1 MNRLLTWLWLSIF
14 VAVVDQITKKIALSH
29 LMNDSLAFFPLLNF
43 SLAFNRGAAFSFLNQ
58 AAGWQNSFFIG
69 VSIICIIAL
78 IVWMCRQQY
87 ARQKTALALII
98 GGALGNL
105 IDRIHHGF
113 VVDFI
118 DAHIGQYHWPTFNIA
133 DAAICFGVALLFLFT
148 FNRVK

>member
-1 MNRLLTWLWLSIF
+1 MNRQLKWLWLSIF
-14 VAVVDQITKKIALSH
+14 VAVIDQISKKIALSH
-29 LMNDSLAFFPLLNF
+29 LAHDSLSLFSLLNF

-58 AAGWQNSFFIG
+58 ATGWQNSFFIG
-69 VSIICIIAL
+69 VSLIAIIA
-78 IVWMCRQQY
+78 IIIWMCRQQCS
-87 ARQKTALALII
+87 RQKTALSLIV

-133 DAAICFGVALLFLFT
+133 DSAICLGVGLLFLVT